1 MRGLIAIPTLTA
13 SVLGGRADHLAGY
26 LEFENCGTEP
36 VNSTDGKVRYEF
48 RDCEGP
54 RCRLTYTCLDDEQ
67 FEKRKEVQ
75 NASVVCRGVINKA
88 CCGLN
93 RRWLLENSFGLDDE
107 GLKHLGEAQMC
118 HKRIDKCEVGH
129 LEGDNFSLYCIDGDG
144 NRCQTS
150 DGKVSIGCQCKFLC
164 NDGFSFKK
172 EHHEMSSY
180 MCVNDR
186 WRAKMVRIEG
196 RKISSMKDNT
206 PCH

>member
-13 SVLGGRADHLAGY
+13 SVIGGRADHLAGY
-26 LEFENCGTEP
+26 LEYQNCGTEA
-36 VNSTDGKVRYEF
+36 VNSDDGKVRYEF

-67 FEKRKEVQ
+67 FERRKEVQ

-129 LEGDNFSLYCIDGDG
+129 LEGDNFSLYCIDGEG
-144 NRCQTS
+144 NRCETS
-150 DGKVSIGCQCKFLC
+150 DGKVSIGCQCKVKYFIK
-164 NDGFSFKK
+164 N
-172 EHHEMSSY
+172 SY
-180 MCVNDR
+180 RTRLLIPAENR
-186 WRAKMVRIEG
+186 NL
-196 RKISSMKDNT
+196 ISVKNS
-206 PCH
+206 